1 MTKTPTVRRNT
12 TTASAILAAGLAS
25 ASTAAAAAVTAA
37 VKTAPKTDR
46 LYASSLSGGLN
57 AQGQPLNRLHGAAYV
72 IKRQDGSLGAPGFRL
87 KLNTVPLNK
96 PLFLNPAKLAGADSM
111 RMTVMEN
118 LPRVCKVLHA
128 RRYPL
133 TVGGQPV
140 LENGLQAYRTRF
152 TEVGSATKFATGR
165 GFILNLNAHSADG
178 WYMILPPKV
187 QASETDAGLSADE
200 TQAAVA
206 VMSEVNP
213 ADIEAAMPN
222 AAD

>member
-1 MTKTPTVRRNT
+1 MTKATVARS

-25 ASTAAAAAVTAA
+25 ASAAVATAA
-37 VKTAPKTDR
+37 VPVKAAPKTDR
-46 LYASSLSGGLN
+46 LYASSLSGRTD
-57 AQGQPLNRLHGAAYV
+57 ASGQPINRLHGAAYV
-72 IKRQDGSLGAPGFRL
+72 ITRQDKTLGAPGFRL
-87 KLNTVPLNK
+87 KLNSVPLNK
-96 PLFLNPAKLAGADSM
+96 PLFLNAAKLADETSTSM
-111 RMTVMEN
+111 IVMEN

-133 TVGGQPV
+133 VVGGKPV
-140 LENGLQAYRTRF
+140 LENGVQAYRTKF

-187 QASETDAGLSADE
+187 EASNTDAGLSADE
-200 TQAAVA
+200 TQAAVN
-206 VMSEVNP
+206 VMGEIDP

>member
-12 TTASAILAAGLAS
+12 VTAAAVIAAGMAS
-25 ASTAAAAAVTAA
+25 ASAAVAATAAP

-46 LYASSLSGGLN
+46 LYASSLSGGMN
-57 AQGQPLNRLHGAAYV
+57 AAGQPLNRLHGAAYV

-111 RMTVMEN
+111 SMTVMEN

-187 QASETDAGLSADE
+187 QASETDAGLSDTE

>member
-1 MTKTPTVRRNT
+1 MTNT
-12 TTASAILAAGLAS
+12 TVARSTTAASAILAAGLAS
-25 ASTAAAAAVTAA
+25 ASTAATAA
-37 VKTAPKTDR
+37 TVKAAPKTDR
-46 LYASSLSGGLN
+46 LYASSISGGAN
-57 AQGQPLNRLHGAAYV
+57 AAGQPLNRLHGAAYV
-72 IKRQDGSLGAPGFRL
+72 IKRQDGSLGAPGFRV

-96 PLFLNPAKLAGADSM
+96 PLFLNPAKLADGASTSMIVMDS
-111 RMTVMEN
+111 

-133 TVGGQPV
+133 VVGGQPV
-140 LENGLQAYRTRF
+140 LENGVQAYRTKF

-187 QASETDAGLSADE
+187 QASATDAGLSDTE
-200 TQAAVA
+200 TQEAVA